1 MRGMG
6 EGAWG
11 LATADGIVSPA
22 YVVLGSKPGID
33 SRFAYHWFKSSRMI
47 YLFWAYSHGLTED
60 RLRLYFD
67 ELSEIPVAPP
77 SLEQQRR
84 ISAVLDEWDRAIDR
98 TECLIAANKRAYRA
112 ELAT

>member
-33 SRFAYHWFKSSRMI
+33 SRFAYHWFKSARMI
-47 YLFWAYSHGLTED
+47 HLFWSYSHGLTED

-67 ELSEIPVAPP
+67 NFSEIPAVPP
-77 SLEQQRR
+77 PIEQQRR
-84 ISAVLDEWDRAIDR
+84 IVEVLDAWDEAIDK
-98 TECLIAANKRAYRA
+98 TERLIEAKRQPYRRF
-112 ELAT
+112 